1 MVYYPIDL
9 LFFNIPLLYYSIKLR
24 STIFAFFSGGIYL
37 CLGISLSFSVFS
49 ALFVTVP
56 KLFWDEVLVTF
67 IMLSTILLPIKSPI
81 ASAVFWIV
89 LFEVV

>member
-1 MVYYPIDL
+1 MVYCPIDL
-9 LFFNIPLLYYSIKLR
+9 SLFSIPLLYYFLKLR
-24 STIFAFFSGGIYL
+24 STIFAFFSGVIYL
-37 CLGISLSFSVFS
+37 YLGISLSFSVFS

-56 KLFWDEVLVTF
+56 KLFWNEVLVTF